1 MRRRASVWVL
11 AVLAAALGTG
21 SAVAADDSAAPGLRL
36 NAWGLGL
43 RLEFDP
49 SALESR
55 LEAPRHEPYR
65 GTPLSAHAPQRGL
78 RFSAFGSSPKGGW
91 QAFGAFGPMRWAKHL
106 DDDSDMTLRLGGRP
120 AGSGRLPGKLNVGIQ
135 YRF

>member
-1 MRRRASVWVL
+1 MRLRAPALALSALLALSGVAVARASDE
-11 AVLAAALGTG
+11 ASG
-21 SAVAADDSAAPGLRL
+21 PGLRL

-43 RLEFDP
+43 RLELDARSFD
-49 SALESR
+49 SR

-65 GTPLSAHAPQRGL
+65 SVPLSVHAPQQGL
-78 RFSAFGSSPKGGW
+78 RFSAGSGPLKEGW
-91 QAFGAFGPMRWAKHL
+91 QAFGTFGPMRWAKTL
-106 DDDSDMTLRLGGRP
+106 DDDSDMSLRLGGRP